1 MLDLN
6 QALLYLALINSF
18 LSLIGVVYTFVT
30 SGARENSKRM
40 DLLEERLALNEK
52 MTQRIAD
59 QLADL
64 PRRDNLHSIELMMA
78 EMKGQMMTL
87 DERLKP
93 VAAIAERMQEILL
106 AQSRG
111 RG

>member
-30 SGARENSKRM
+30 SGARLNGKRM
-40 DLLEERLALNEK
+40 DALEERLTLDEK
-52 MTQRIAD
+52 LTQRIAD

-64 PRRDNLHSIELMMA
+64 PRRESLHSLELTLARM
-78 EMKGQMMTL
+78 EGQMMTL

-93 VAAIAERMQEILL
+93 VAAIAERMQETLL
-106 AQSRG
+106 AQHRG
-111 RG
+111 S